1 MSSSF
6 SHNDIL
12 QLENVH
18 TFAIDKA
25 KYLVDMSFLVGIF
38 KGETYGNAFIARVT
52 KKDMG
57 LAMWKI
63 KCVM

>member
-25 KYLVDMSFLVGIF
+25 KYLVDMSFLVEF
-38 KGETYGNAFIARVT
+38 SKGRHTEMHLLRE
-52 KKDMG
+52 
-57 LAMWKI
+57 
-63 KCVM
+63 